1 MPKCLNKVQKM
12 HKNYCCGVRR
22 ACTKSTVSFGKQGL
36 CDVNSVC
43 NHVNKYIMCPF
54 WIQVRYFDFTG

>member
-1 MPKCLNKVQKM
+1 M

-22 ACTKSTVSFGKQGL
+22 PCTKSAVSFGKQGL

-43 NHVNKYIMCPF
+43 NHVNKYIICPF
-54 WIQVRYFDFTG
+54 WIQLRYFDFTG

>member
-1 MPKCLNKVQKM
+1 M